1 MYSID
6 LRNLVKNKLYIC
18 KNYHIQP
25 SEIDKMEYFNYE
37 YMLEDIKEI
46 QDEEQKR
53 ADEQESGSG
62 MGDMSKQ
69 MRSMQNSMT
78 STMSN
83 FKMPSIGSLK

>member
-53 ADEQESGSG
+53 AEEQESSSG
-62 MGDMSKQ
+62 MSDMSKQ

-78 STMSN
+78 NTMSS
-83 FKMPSIGSLK
+83 FKMPSIG

>member
-62 MGDMSKQ
+62 MWDMGKQ

-78 STMSN
+78 NTMSS
-83 FKMPSIGSLK
+83 FKMPSIGSWK

>member
-62 MGDMSKQ
+62 MSDMGKQ
-69 MRSMQNSMT
+69 MRQIQHSMT
-78 STMSN
+78 NTMSS
-83 FKMPSIGSLK
+83 FKMPSMGSLK

>member
-53 ADEQESGSG
+53 SDEQESGSG
-62 MGDMSKQ
+62 MGDMGKQ
-69 MRSMQNSMT
+69 MRHMQNSMT

-83 FKMPSIGSLK
+83 FKMPSMGSLK

>member
-1 MYSID
+1 
-6 LRNLVKNKLYIC
+6 
-18 KNYHIQP
+18 
-25 SEIDKMEYFNYE
+25 MEYFNYE

-53 ADEQESGSG
+53 VDEQESGSG
-62 MGDMSKQ
+62 MGDMGKQ
-69 MRSMQNSMT
+69 MRQMQNSMS

>member
-53 ADEQESGSG
+53 ADEQESSSG
-62 MGDMSKQ
+62 MGDMGKQ
-69 MRSMQNSMT
+69 MRQMQHSMS

-83 FKMPSIGSLK
+83 FKMTSMGSLK

>member
-53 ADEQESGSG
+53 ADEQESSSG

-83 FKMPSIGSLK
+83 FKMPSMGSLK